1 MGRLAFANQTPIY
14 FATIWNESP
23 ELQRV
28 LAAMWKDTVD
38 DWYAL
43 FESDYE
49 EL

>member
-1 MGRLAFANQTPIY
+1 
-14 FATIWNESP
+14 
-23 ELQRV
+23 LQRV

-49 EL
+49 ELWRK